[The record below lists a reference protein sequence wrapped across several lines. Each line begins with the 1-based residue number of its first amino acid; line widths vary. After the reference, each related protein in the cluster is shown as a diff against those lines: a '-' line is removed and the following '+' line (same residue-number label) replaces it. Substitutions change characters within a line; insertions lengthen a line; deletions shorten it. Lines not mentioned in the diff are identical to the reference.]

1 MTDSSIPTV
10 SGVRPE
16 IAAVLSVHMELVFL
30 AVGWAPMGCFG
41 DTGALQ
47 GHSPWIPYRNL
58 SCRF

>member
-16 IAAVLSVHMELVFL
+16 IAAVLTVHMELVFL

-41 DTGALQ
+41 DTAALQ
-47 GHSPWIPYRNL
+47 GHSP
-58 SCRF
+58 